1 MPEVSLE
8 MLQALLKRSLEGQ
21 AMTHRKV
28 DDALTLIAGLSEQ
41 GRRLERR
48 ISDVERRID
57 ALRDDIQVMLKA
69 ELMGRLGHFETRIEA
84 RLEAIE
90 ARLPQ

>member
-8 MLQALLKRSLEGQ
+8 MLQALMQKMLNETGDLKGL
-21 AMTHRKV
+21 V
-28 DDALTLIAGLSEQ
+28 LALTEQ
-41 GRRLERR
+41 QRRLERR
-48 ISDVERRID
+48 IGDVDRR
-57 ALRDDIQVMLKA
+57 LGEVRDDIEVMLKA
-69 ELMGRLGHFETRIEA
+69 ELMGRMGHFETRIEA